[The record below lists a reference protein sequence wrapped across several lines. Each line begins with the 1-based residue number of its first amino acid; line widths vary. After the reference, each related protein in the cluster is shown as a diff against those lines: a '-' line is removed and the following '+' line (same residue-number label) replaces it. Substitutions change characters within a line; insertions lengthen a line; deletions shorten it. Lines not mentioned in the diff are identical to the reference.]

1 MYIFADKLTNN
12 NKTCNMFSKET
23 YIRRRQELKKL
34 VGQGVIILFGNN
46 EAPANYPANSYAPM
60 RQDSTFLYYFGQH
73 RDGLVGVID
82 IDNDEE
88 MLFGDD
94 IDVEDIVWMGF
105 TPSVA
110 DLAAEVGVANTAP
123 MKELS
128 SLVSHLPSRRIHFLP
143 PYRFDT
149 KIQIMDLLGIHPS
162 KQKEAASIDLIKAV
176 VKMRSTKEP
185 QEIEAIERAC
195 DVGYAM
201 HTTAQL
207 LIKPGITERFIGGQV
222 DGIARSLAQGVSFAT
237 IFSQHGEIMH
247 GNPSDAKLEAG
258 RLALCDAGCELNDY
272 CSDNTRTMPVS
283 GKFSQRQL
291 EIYTIVEACHD
302 YVLEVAKPGVKYA
315 DVHFAVCRLMTERL
329 KELGLMKG
337 DTDEAVAAG
346 AHAMFLPHGLG
357 HMMGMDV
364 HDMEGLG
371 QIYVGFDEET
381 RPNLEQFGTNCLRMG
396 RRLEP
401 GFVVTDEPGIYF
413 IPALIDEWKANG
425 HCKDFIN
432 FDLLDT
438 YRDFGGIRIE
448 DDLLIT
454 ADGCRFLGS
463 KRIPYHPQDLEEF
476 MSTNQK

>member
-1 MYIFADKLTNN
+1 
-12 NKTCNMFSKET
+12 MFSKET
-23 YIRRRQELKKL
+23 YVRRRAELKKL
-34 VGQGVIILFGNN
+34 VGNGLIILFGNN
-46 EAPANYPANSYAPM
+46 EAPANYPANTYSPM
-60 RQDSTFLYYFGQH
+60 RQDSSFLYYFGQH

-82 IDNDEE
+82 IDNDIE
-88 MLFGDD
+88 MLLGDD

-110 DLAAEVGVANTAP
+110 DLAAEVGITKTAP
-123 MKELS
+123 MKELKAICDKAIAQKQT
-128 SLVSHLPSRRIHFLP
+128 IHFLP
-143 PYRFDT
+143 PYRHDT

-162 KQKEAASIDLIKAV
+162 QQKERASLQLIKAV

-185 QEIEAIERAC
+185 QEIAAIERAC

-207 LIKPGITERFIGGQV
+207 LIKPGVTERFIGGQV

-237 IFSQHGEIMH
+237 IFTQHGEIMH
-247 GNPSDAKLEAG
+247 GSPSDNCLEAG
-258 RLALCDAGCELNDY
+258 RLALCDAGCELDDY
-272 CSDNTRTMPVS
+272 CSDNTRTMPVN
-283 GKFSQRQL
+283 GKFTQRQK
-291 EIYTIVEACHD
+291 EIYSIVETCHD

-396 RRLEP
+396 RKLQE
-401 GFVVTDEPGIYF
+401 GFVITDEPGIYF
-413 IPALIDEWKANG
+413 IPALIDDWKQSG
-425 HCKDFIN
+425 HCKEFIN
-432 FDLLDT
+432 FELLET
-438 YRDFGGIRIE
+438 YKDFGGVRIE
-448 DDLLIT
+448 DDILIT
-454 ADGCRFLGS
+454 KDGCRFLGS
-463 KRIPYHPQDLEEF
+463 KRIPYHPEELEEF
-476 MSTNQK
+476 MASNIEH

>member
-1 MYIFADKLTNN
+1 
-12 NKTCNMFSKET
+12 MFSKET

-34 VGQGVIILFGNN
+34 VGKGVIILFGNN
-46 EAPANYPANSYAPM
+46 DAPANYPANAYAPL
-60 RQDSTFLYYFGQH
+60 RQDSSFLYYFGQH
-73 RDGLVGVID
+73 REGLVGIID
-82 IDNDEE
+82 IDNDTE
-88 MLFGDD
+88 MLLGDD
-94 IDVEDIVWMGF
+94 IDVEDIVWMGY

-110 DLAAEVGVANTAP
+110 DLAAEVGITKTAP
-123 MKELS
+123 MAELNS
-128 SLVSHLPSRRIHFLP
+128 YIKHQTSNIHFLP

-162 KQKEAASIDLIKAV
+162 KQKEAASLELIKAV
-176 VKMRSTKEP
+176 VKMRSKKEP
-185 QEIEAIERAC
+185 QEIEAIDRAC

-207 LIKPGITERFIGGQV
+207 LIKPSVTERFIAGQM

-258 RLALCDAGCELNDY
+258 RLVLSDAGCELDDY
-272 CSDNTRTMPVS
+272 CSDNTRTMPVN
-283 GKFSQRQL
+283 GKFTQRQL
-291 EIYTIVEACHD
+291 EIYSIVEACHD
-302 YVLEVAKPGVKYA
+302 YVLDIAKPGVKYA

-329 KELGLMKG
+329 KALGLMKG
-337 DTDEAVAAG
+337 DTDEAVTAG

-396 RRLEP
+396 RKLEE

-413 IPALIDEWKANG
+413 IPALIDDWKASG
-425 HCKDFIN
+425 HCKEFLN
-432 FDLLDT
+432 FDKIET
-438 YRDFGGIRIE
+438 YKDFGGIRIE
-448 DDLLIT
+448 DDILIT
-454 ADGCRFLGS
+454 KDGCRFMGS
-463 KRIPYHPQDLEEF
+463 KRIPYHPKELETF
-476 MSTNQK
+476 MENNTNF